1 MSHLN
6 LCLSDDVSYISLDG
20 HIIYTGVD
28 PDEVGDKYE
37 AVSLDL
43 EVLRET
49 VVSKIH
55 SIRWQSDQHPDVR
68 ESRCDALRLA
78 LSNAG
83 VPECD
88 DIVEVDF
95 DGFVLMVGINVEAA
109 EEETNSPEAFEI
121 MSVTHRGADA
131 MGFID
136 TIGGKDVWERLA
148 NRVYDQWSGA

>member
-1 MSHLN
+1 MSTLN

-20 HIIYTGVD
+20 HIIYTGID

-43 EVLRET
+43 EVLRAT
-49 VVSKIH
+49 VVRKMS
-55 SIRWQSDQHPDVR
+55 SIRYQSDQHRDVR

-88 DIVEVDF
+88 DIVEVDY
-95 DGFVLMVGINVEAA
+95 DGFLLMVGVNIERA
-109 EEETNSPEAFEI
+109 ESFTNSPESFEI

-131 MGFID
+131 MSFID
-136 TIGGKDVWERLA
+136 TIGGSAGWERIA
-148 NRVYDQWSGA
+148 SSAYDKWSGK

>member
-1 MSHLN
+1 MSQLN
-6 LCLSDDVSYISLDG
+6 LCLADDVSYISLDG

-28 PDEVGDKYE
+28 MDEVGDKYE

-68 ESRCDALRLA
+68 ESRCDALRVALA
-78 LSNAG
+78 NAG

-95 DGFVLMVGINVEAA
+95 DGFVLMVGVNVESA
-109 EEETNSPEAFEI
+109 EEYTNSPESFEI

-131 MGFID
+131 MSFID
-136 TIGGKDVWERLA
+136 TLGGRDGWDRFA
-148 NRVYDQWSGA
+148 AIVYDKWSGK

>member
-1 MSHLN
+1 MSQLN

-28 PDEVGDKYE
+28 MDEVGDKYE

-43 EVLRET
+43 ELLRET
-49 VVSKIH
+49 VVSKMH
-55 SIRWQSDQHPDVR
+55 SIKYQSDQHPDVR

-83 VPECD
+83 IPICD
-88 DIVEVDF
+88 DIVEVEIE
-95 DGFVLMVGINVEAA
+95 GFMVLVGINVEHA
-109 EEETNSPEAFEI
+109 EPENNTPADFEI
-121 MSVTHRGADA
+121 VSVTHRGADA

-136 TIGGKDVWERLA
+136 TIGGKDVWDRFA
-148 NRVYDQWSGA
+148 DIVYRAWSGK

>member
-1 MSHLN
+1 MSQLN
-6 LCLSDDVSYISLDG
+6 LCLADDVSYISLDG

-28 PDEVGDKYE
+28 MDEVGDKYE

-43 EVLRET
+43 ELLRET
-49 VVSKIH
+49 VINKMH
-55 SIRWQSDQHPDVR
+55 SIRYQSDQHRDVR

-95 DGFVLMVGINVEAA
+95 EGFVLMVGVNVEAA
-109 EEETNSPEAFEI
+109 EDYTNSPGDFDI
-121 MSVTHRGADA
+121 VSVTHRGADA
-131 MGFID
+131 MEFIN
-136 TIGGKDVWERLA
+136 TIGGDAGWERIA
-148 NRVYDQWSGA
+148 DRAFDKWCGK